1 LKWKQ
6 GKDLTKTAPG
16 APPSFFTWFAFESP
30 DAGTGDMDG
39 PEGGDLAVQFADE
52 IYPHAH
58 RIFQEA
64 LEEDSDD
71 ENEEEELDESGTSL

>member
-1 LKWKQ
+1 
-6 GKDLTKTAPG
+6 
-16 APPSFFTWFAFESP
+16 
-30 DAGTGDMDG
+30 MDG

-71 ENEEEELDESGTSL
+71 ENEEEELDESGTSLLRPSNGLDEEEENDEPSPKRRHV

>member
-1 LKWKQ
+1 
-6 GKDLTKTAPG
+6 
-16 APPSFFTWFAFESP
+16 
-30 DAGTGDMDG
+30 MDG